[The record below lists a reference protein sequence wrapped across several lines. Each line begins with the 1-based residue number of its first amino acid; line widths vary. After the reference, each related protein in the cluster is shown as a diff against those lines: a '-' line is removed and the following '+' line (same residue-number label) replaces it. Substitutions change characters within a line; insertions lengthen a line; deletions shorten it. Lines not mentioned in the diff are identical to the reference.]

1 MVAITFQV
9 NPAVEQNEMNTLFAA
24 TWEGHQERDFAHVL
38 SRSLAYICAYEQDW
52 LVGFVNVA
60 WDGGVHAFLLDTTVH
75 PDYQRLGIGSSLVQQ
90 AIASAYERGVHWLH
104 VDYEAHLDGFYRE
117 CGFQPTMA
125 GLIRLNGA

>member
-9 NPAVEQNEMNTLFAA
+9 NPAVEQIAMNTLFAA
-24 TWEGHQERDFAHVL
+24 TWEGHQERDFAPVL
-38 SRSLAYICAYEQDW
+38 SRSLAYICAYEQER

-75 PDYQRLGIGSSLVQQ
+75 PYYQRLGIGSSLVQQ
-90 AIASAYERGVHWLH
+90 AIACAYERGVHWLH

-117 CGFQPTMA
+117 CGFQPTLA

>member
-9 NPAVEQNEMNTLFAA
+9 NPAVTSIEMNTLFAA
-24 TWEGHQERDFAHVL
+24 AWVGHQERDFAPVL
-38 SRSLAYICAYEQDW
+38 SRSLAYICAHEQDK

-90 AIASAYERGVHWLH
+90 AIAVAYGRGMQWLH

-117 CGFQPTMA
+117 CGFQPTLA